1 MPETPDDI
9 VCFELGSDQ
18 PPWVEST
25 ASLNLDGEAIERLIH
40 DGIIEITERGSDS
53 YIAGVDRVGLVQL
66 PSGRRLV
73 IRSKIESLV
82 LLEWLAYL
90 GEFPPLEVWLADA
103 GVTTGADF
111 HTCIARLFLYELEKL
126 TRLHLRKDYTPI
138 VSNEPTIRGRIIT
151 TQLYRKL
158 HRLPRVP
165 QRQRSRTL
173 DTPYNTVLALALD
186 KLPLLLAGSTLNDR
200 TLVAR
205 LRDLWAHIR
214 RDMADPVIAVTEAQ
228 WACPPG
234 YRASLQLARLILIGA
249 ALDPEAGFGGQAFT
263 LSLSSVWERSL
274 RQMIDETSSETGWV
288 PSPDFARTRQW
299 DDSAG
304 RNDPTR
310 WLTADVMATQ
320 EGLRWVLDAK
330 YKRAFG
336 NESRIDRF
344 QMCAYAVAF
353 DADRVSLVYPLATSG
368 CDRRTLLETVV
379 GLKQITI
386 DSINLPMGAGPEKC
400 KAALVALVKT
410 QRETAQS
417 SPGVGPYT
425 SFDPK
430 VTGTMR

>member
-9 VCFELGSDQ
+9 VCFELGSGQ
-18 PPWVEST
+18 PPWVGST
-25 ASLNLDGEAIERLIH
+25 ALINLDREAIQRLVQ
-40 DGIIEITERGSDS
+40 DGLIEVTENGRESHIS
-53 YIAGVDRVGLVQL
+53 GVDRVGLVQL

-73 IRSKIESLV
+73 IRSKVESLV

-103 GVTTGADF
+103 GVTTGADL

-138 VSNEPTIRGRIIT
+138 FSYEPTIRGRIMT
-151 TQLYRKL
+151 THLYRKL
-158 HRLPRVP
+158 HRLPHVP
-165 QRQRSRTL
+165 QRHRSRTL
-173 DTPYNTVLALALD
+173 DTPYNIVLALALD
-186 KLPLLLAGSTLNDR
+186 KLPLLLASSTLNDR
-200 TLVAR
+200 MLLGR
-205 LRDLWAHIR
+205 MRDLWAHIR
-214 RDMADPVIAVTEAQ
+214 RDMADPASAVTEAQ

-234 YRASLQLARLILIGA
+234 YRAALQLARLILIGA

-274 RQMIDETSSETGWV
+274 RRMVEEISGETGWIS
-288 PSPDFARTRQW
+288 SPDSSRTRQW

-304 RNDPTR
+304 RNDPSR

-320 EGLRWVLDAK
+320 GELCWVLDAK

-336 NESRIDRF
+336 NESRVDRF

-353 DADRVSLVYPLATSG
+353 DADFVSLVYPLAKSG
-368 CDRRTLLETVV
+368 CKRRTLLETVV

-386 DSINLPMGAGPEKC
+386 DSINLPMSAGPESC
-400 KAALVALVKT
+400 KEELVELSKT
-410 QRETAQS
+410 IWTTQEDAV
-417 SPGVGPYT
+417 VG
-425 SFDPK
+425 
-430 VTGTMR
+430 